1 MIRRIQPNARI
12 LAAHSCWRADVAMI
26 GRADVAMIGRAD
38 VAMSLIRRIIRRI
51 QENALNDS
59 AHSVF
64 AKTFGASS
72 RMRHKIP
79 LHSSY
84 EPWLILPWLS
94 NAQEEYLVVTRFAKD
109 KLVCLI
115 IAIRKVLSMSDHVV
129 DMICSTS
136 PSNTSTFF
144 VAIQGSKFQ
153 TAKKTTKI
161 NDYGLQT
168 AKSAMGRKYA
178 AEISEGFHN
187 LTTYVTDILMGKYR
201 GSGPSATWP
210 YDIVM
215 MFCDLCL
222 REIAL
227 GNRPSTHFTKVGW
240 NNLVDS
246 FKEWTGKDY
255 DRIQLKN
262 KWDQLKKEWKL
273 WKDLKKG
280 ATGFGWNPKRRTLD
294 APDEWWKKKIQEF
307 PAAKRFRYNGIDPFL
322 EEKLDNMFMNMILPG
337 QHAWAPNSGS
347 LPAGLTED
355 GHGDFGDSESTKSL
369 CGELPRLSSGLK
381 RASQPSSLAKG
392 NRSKMGSSKSGVSGA
407 AEGVQQKLQGQT
419 LQTQIQELV
428 NAVTNSNKRTVAPS
442 KSLSSITEAV
452 AELDSI
458 EELEENT
465 ELYGFAID
473 LLMQKDSREMFM
485 ALKPHKKV
493 WYLKIEFEKSK
504 RNTS

>member
-1 MIRRIQPNARI
+1 
-12 LAAHSCWRADVAMI
+12 
-26 GRADVAMIGRAD
+26 
-38 VAMSLIRRIIRRI
+38 
-51 QENALNDS
+51 
-59 AHSVF
+59 
-64 AKTFGASS
+64 
-72 RMRHKIP
+72 
-79 LHSSY
+79 
-84 EPWLILPWLS
+84 
-94 NAQEEYLVVTRFAKD
+94 
-109 KLVCLI
+109 
-115 IAIRKVLSMSDHVV
+115 
-129 DMICSTS
+129 
-136 PSNTSTFF
+136 
-144 VAIQGSKFQ
+144 
-153 TAKKTTKI
+153 
-161 NDYGLQT
+161 
-168 AKSAMGRKYA
+168 
-178 AEISEGFHN
+178 
-187 LTTYVTDILMGKYR
+187 MGKYR
-201 GSGPSATWP
+201 GAGPSATWP

-227 GNRPSTHFTKVGW
+227 GNRPSTHFTKIGW
-240 NNLVDS
+240 ANLVDS
-246 FKEWTGKDY
+246 FKKWTGKDY

-294 APDEWWKKKIQEF
+294 ASDEWWKKKIQEF
-307 PAAKRFRYNGIDPFL
+307 PAAKRFRYNGIDPVL
-322 EEKLDNMFMNMILPG
+322 EEKLDKMFMNTILPG
-337 QHAWAPNSGS
+337 EPAWAPNSGS
-347 LPAGLTED
+347 FPTGLTED

-369 CGELPRLSSGLK
+369 SGDANSLNESPRLSSGLK

-392 NRSKMGSSKSGVSGA
+392 NRSKMVSSKSGVSGA
-407 AEGVQQKLQGQT
+407 AAEGVQQM

-428 NAVTNSNKRTVAPS
+428 DAATNSNKVTVAPS

-485 ALKPHKKV
+485 ALKPNKKV